1 TLLEENPEDSGW
13 DPESTWLLSS
23 LHRTIMTMAFGEDL
37 QPSQRTD
44 ILLVAI
50 EALTADNVHDRQM
63 GSGIVDIAM
72 KAPESWLRDVPKL
85 LRFIHKNVEH
95 ICAEPARRSLDSL
108 LLLLTRWSPREV
120 VRTLLDISPT
130 CDSAAVAMWE
140 VMISVRWALRRV
152 LSELLGVLQD
162 CQLRKVFSSTAEDSC
177 IYSLAVL
184 VFSEIDDKEF
194 ADLYKAQRYL
204 RHPSPVMLSLVL
216 TGLVILSKKPKM
228 TRKMPVLL
236 PDIIETLPAANTNVT
251 VKALVV
257 ITNVVCL
264 MKWEE
269 ANRIALRLVEKLLPL
284 FDDESSQVRE
294 LSIRLFKE
302 VMKTVVG
309 RNTRKMVKKVKSVLL
324 PLFFRMSDQ
333 IESVAKASRDTL
345 RACAE
350 FLGWRR
356 LISLVETG
364 QTHLMR
370 EYLIAHKSSG
380 VEKYLNQSLLYL
392 ENPQATVRE
401 AAVRFIGLAA
411 RHVKIL
417 SQERLGE
424 ICH

>member
-1 TLLEENPEDSGW
+1 
-13 DPESTWLLSS
+13 
-23 LHRTIMTMAFGEDL
+23 
-37 QPSQRTD
+37 
-44 ILLVAI
+44 
-50 EALTADNVHDRQM
+50 
-63 GSGIVDIAM
+63 
-72 KAPESWLRDVPKL
+72 
-85 LRFIHKNVEH
+85 
-95 ICAEPARRSLDSL
+95 
-108 LLLLTRWSPREV
+108 
-120 VRTLLDISPT
+120 
-130 CDSAAVAMWE
+130 
-140 VMISVRWALRRV
+140 
-152 LSELLGVLQD
+152 
-162 CQLRKVFSSTAEDSC
+162 
-177 IYSLAVL
+177 
-184 VFSEIDDKEF
+184 
-194 ADLYKAQRYL
+194 RYL

-401 AAVRFIGLAA
+401 AAVRFI
-411 RHVKIL
+411 
-417 SQERLGE
+417 
-424 ICH
+424 